1 MAQNTKQKALDAAQ
15 ATHDKYALR
24 YAEVCEQ
31 TKKAVAA
38 RFRVTGTG
46 KLKRT
51 RPGRRHILTKKSSK
65 RKRSLGKSRLVD
77 EGQVKMY
84 KIMIGA

>member
-1 MAQNTKQKALDAAQ
+1 MPKMKTRKAM
-15 ATHDKYALR
+15 K
-24 YAEVCEQ
+24 
-31 TKKAVAA
+31 A
-38 RFRVTGTG
+38 RFKVTAKG

-51 RPGRRHILTKKSSK
+51 RPGRRHMLTKKSSK

-77 EGQVKMY
+77 SGQLKMY

>member
-1 MAQNTKQKALDAAQ
+1 MPKMK
-15 ATHDKYALR
+15 
-24 YAEVCEQ
+24 

-65 RKRSLGKSRLVD
+65 RKRDLAKSRLVD
-77 EGQVKMY
+77 EGQVKMF
-84 KIMIGA
+84 KMLMGV